1 MRRTKYLFSTRALLL
16 FASVLMAVALLL
28 GSIGFTAQA
37 ATPAND
43 GKFYSDFLSYD
54 EMLAA
59 GRDANAEIAAEGI
72 TLLKNRQNV
81 LPLKN
86 VKRVSVFGKN
96 GVDPYYHGFGAGAA
110 QSTLDP
116 VTLYEGLQ
124 MAGYETNDVLKAF
137 YENDARSGSDRT
149 IGELIGEA
157 PVSSYDAAVKRSF
170 DRYNDAAIV
179 CISRAVNEGKDAIRT
194 YAHDQAEDPESV
206 IEKDRHYLELSKN
219 EEDMIEY
226 IKALG
231 FDKIIV
237 LINSANAFE
246 VAPLM
251 ADDAIDGLLWISS
264 PGYDGFRALGE
275 ILNGTIN
282 PSGHLVDTWYSDF
295 TKDPTWF
302 NFGDN
307 SQTSPDGK
315 TPNYQYR
322 DAATGEPLAG
332 VQFKEFVQYE
342 EGIYV
347 DYRYY
352 ETVYADMVASDGKEA
367 ADAWYAE
374 NVVFPFGY
382 GMSYS
387 DFAVTDVQTSIAAGS
402 DLRAHKDGKIVFE
415 VTVENTGS
423 VAGKDVVQLYYHAP
437 YIDGEIEKAEEVLG
451 AFAKTDMLA
460 PGESDTVTLEVYIQ
474 DMASYDFEDKNGNG
488 TKGYELDPGDY
499 RFSVR
504 SDAHTAFA
512 VKEESVAVTY
522 EYTVSGSDAIYYPN
536 DRITG
541 SKVEN
546 RFDSTQEADG
556 TFGLNNYNSLPD
568 PVGSVGMTRMTRASS
583 AHFVMP
589 QAPTVEEASL
599 EKTDS
604 LYQKIVDAFYIG
616 DLAEGDFRYKDK
628 DDAKATDG
636 STTVQFTQ
644 AASAA
649 DREIELTFPDM
660 IGVESDDIKWE
671 KFMNQLTYDELVQVV
686 SQGRKMVVALPDFE
700 MPSAWLDNGPT
711 CVAQVDYGS
720 GNLLAAT
727 WNIDMAELM
736 GSMVGEESLW
746 IGRHGWYGPS
756 VNIHRSAFGGRNN
769 EYFSADPYLSGTMAA
784 YQIAKVQEK
793 GVYVMAKHFALN
805 EQETARSGIATYV
818 DEQTMREIYL
828 KPFQMA
834 VQQGKALGIMSAMNK
849 IGDTSSYACYALD
862 MLILRGEWGF
872 NGFIVTDSGPTATP
886 PTPTT
891 EAWPVAATFVNIW
904 QQNISGNDLSLINT
918 SAANLKY
925 YGEWDDAEQ
934 TVVYTPED
942 GGAPVETTSLW
953 LAVRESAKRII
964 FANAQ
969 SCLSM
974 NGVDTSTFSGE
985 KEITVGKDVEFYETV
1000 AIEGDLATDDI
1011 RYYISEGSLPE
1022 GVTLGSDGQISGIA
1036 TEVGRYEFT
1045 VTLQA
1050 DSWNQASKD
1059 VVLNVV
1065 TSSEL
1070 TGMDG
1075 LAVGTAV
1082 NAAVGT
1088 DFIYKDYRRIGP
1100 IKAGIQLW
1108 WITLDY
1114 SFELYD
1120 GALPDGLSL
1129 SSDGKITGTPTAA
1142 GTYEFTI
1149 NIAATEEASALQQ
1162 YNTPVTPDYLTTF
1175 TVTVGDGTGT
1185 APGGEEGTEPGTD
1198 AGTQAGGAPLAL
1210 GIAGIAV
1217 GSVGL
1222 IVALV
1227 AVVLKRK

>member
-1 MRRTKYLFSTRALLL
+1 ML

-28 GSIGFTAQA
+28 GSIGFTAHA

-59 GRDANAEIAAEGI
+59 GRDANAEIVSEGV

-110 QSTLDP
+110 QSTLDSIS
-116 VTLYEGLQ
+116 LYEGLE
-124 MAGYETNDVLKAF
+124 MAGYETNEVLKAF

-157 PVSSYDAAVKRSF
+157 PVDSYDAAVRRSF

-179 CISRAVNEGKDAIRT
+179 CISRAVNEGQDAIRT
-194 YAHDQAEDPESV
+194 YAHDQAEDPESS
-206 IEKDRHYLELSKN
+206 IERDRHYLELSKN
-219 EEDMIEY
+219 EEEMIEY
-226 IKALG
+226 IKTLG
-231 FDKIIV
+231 FKKIIV

-264 PGYDGFRALGE
+264 PGYDGFRAVGE
-275 ILNGTIN
+275 ILNGTVN

-307 SQTSPDGK
+307 SQTSADGK
-315 TPNYQYR
+315 TPNYQFR
-322 DAATGEPLAG
+322 DAATGEPLEG

-382 GMSYS
+382 GMSYT
-387 DFAVTDVQTSIAAGS
+387 DFAVTSVEASIPEGS
-402 DLRAHKDGKIVFE
+402 DLLAHKDGKISFD
-415 VTVENTGS
+415 VTVENVGD
-423 VAGKDVVQLYYHAP
+423 VAGKGVVQLYYHAP
-437 YIDGEIEKAEEVLG
+437 YYDGEIEKADEVLG
-451 AFAKTDMLA
+451 AFAKTEMLA
-460 PGESDTVTLEVYIQ
+460 PGESDTLTLEVYIQ

-488 TKGYELDPGDY
+488 TKGYELDPGSY
-499 RFSVR
+499 QFRIN
-504 SDAHTAFA
+504 SDAHTSFA
-512 VKEESVAVTY
+512 VKEGSNADVTFD
-522 EYTVSGSDAIYYPN
+522 YTISGEDAIYYPN

-541 SKVEN
+541 QPVEN

-556 TFGLNNYNSLPD
+556 TQGLNNYNSLPD

-604 LYQKIVDAFYIG
+604 LYQKIVNAFYIG
-616 DLAEGDFRYKDK
+616 DLVEGDFRYRDA

-636 STTVQFTQ
+636 TTTVQFTQ
-644 AASAA
+644 AASAD

-671 KFMNQLTYDELVQVV
+671 QFMNQLTWDELVQVV

-700 MPSAWLDNGPT
+700 MASAWLDNGPT
-711 CVAQVDYGS
+711 CVSQVDYGS
-720 GNLLAAT
+720 GNILAAT
-727 WNIDMAELM
+727 WNLELADLM

-769 EYFSADPYLSGTMAA
+769 EYFSADPYLSGMMAA
-784 YQIAKVQEK
+784 RQIAAVQAK

-834 VQQGKALGIMSAMNK
+834 VEQGKALGIMSAMNK

-862 MLILRGEWGF
+862 TLILRGEWGF
-872 NGFIVTDSGPTATP
+872 NGFIVTDSGPTATA

-891 EAWPVAATFVNIW
+891 EDWPVAATFVNIW

-925 YGEWDDAEQ
+925 YGEWDDAKQ
-934 TVVYTPED
+934 TVVYTPDE
-942 GGAPVETTSLW
+942 GEPVETTSLW

-974 NGVDTSTFSGE
+974 NGVDTSGFAGTL
-985 KEITVGKDVEFYETV
+985 EITVGKDVEFYETV
-1000 AIEGDLATDDI
+1000 AIEGELETDDI
-1011 RYYISEGSLPE
+1011 RYFVSEGALPE

-1036 TEVGRYEFT
+1036 TEVGTYEFT

-1050 DSWNQASKD
+1050 DSWNQATKS
-1059 VVLNVV
+1059 VTLNVV
-1065 TSSEL
+1065 TSSAL
-1070 TGMDG
+1070 TGMDD
-1075 LAVGTAV
+1075 LTVGTAV
-1082 NAAVGT
+1082 DAAVGT

-1129 SSDGKITGTPTAA
+1129 SPDGKITGTPTAA

-1175 TVTVGDGTGT
+1175 TVTVADGTGT
-1185 APGGEEGTEPGTD
+1185 APGGDEEGETPDPNAGGTEN
-1198 AGTQAGGAPLAL
+1198 GGAPLAL
-1210 GIAGIAV
+1210 GITGIAI

-1222 IVALV
+1222 IVAVV
-1227 AVVLKRK
+1227 AVILKRK